1 MQSKPST
8 ASATATTKSSSE
20 RPSGRLAFR
29 SRIGRFIFLMNLTAV
44 GILALGVLVMSEM
57 RAGLI
62 KARVETLQS
71 QAEIIAN
78 VIAEAATVGEP
89 APALRTNQAREILL
103 RLHVPTSVR
112 VRLFTND
119 GRQITDSLLLADQV
133 IERPLR
139 PVGTPNHVFGPN
151 GQIDLFFQNVSAALN
166 QRAPG
171 AAQTLRQEL
180 SVAALGR
187 VAAGERTSENGE
199 RLVSVSVPIQRVK
212 AVLGIVTVESRDVDE
227 IVRRERLAQLPFIG
241 FAVLVTLAASAL
253 LSITIANPLR
263 KLASQ
268 AEEVRAGRKN
278 KLEAPAIAKRPDEIG
293 ALAIALQD
301 MTGALS
307 DRIQANE
314 SFAADVSHEIKNPLA
329 SIKSAAET
337 IHAVRDNE
345 EQREKLLN
353 VIIQDVRR
361 LDRLITDI
369 ANASR
374 IEAEFARET
383 LEPVNLAKL
392 LSEMTRFFAA
402 SVEPE
407 KAVVTYLQ
415 DGDGA
420 ATLLGRESPLGQV
433 FRNLIDNALSFAPPG
448 SRVSVRLDIERR
460 RSGRMARAIVED
472 EGPGIPPAKLAAIFE
487 RFYTDRPKG
496 RAFGSNSGL
505 GLSIAKQIVEA
516 HHGRIWAENIPGPE
530 PLKPAGARFVVEL
543 PLLD

>member
-1 MQSKPST
+1 
-8 ASATATTKSSSE
+8 
-20 RPSGRLAFR
+20 
-29 SRIGRFIFLMNLTAV
+29 
-44 GILALGVLVMSEM
+44 
-57 RAGLI
+57 
-62 KARVETLQS
+62 
-71 QAEIIAN
+71 

-103 RLHVPTSVR
+103 RLHVPTDVR
-112 VRLFTND
+112 VRLFTTD

-133 IERPLR
+133 IERLLP
-139 PVGTPNHVFGPN
+139 PVGEPQNVLGPN
-151 GQIDLFFQNVSAALN
+151 GQIDMFFQSVTSVLNRRTPGMAL
-166 QRAPG
+166 
-171 AAQTLRQEL
+171 TLRQEL
-180 SVAALGR
+180 AAAALGR
-187 VAAGERTSENGE
+187 NASGERTGENGE

-241 FAVLVTLAASAL
+241 VALLATLAASAA
-253 LSITIANPLR
+253 LSMTIANPLR
-263 KLASQ
+263 NLASQ

-278 KLEAPAIAKRPDEIG
+278 KLEAPEIAKRKDEIG
-293 ALAIALQD
+293 ALAEALQD

-314 SFAADVSHEIKNPLA
+314 RFAADVSHEIKNPLA

-337 IHAVRDNE
+337 IHAVSGNE
-345 EQREKLLN
+345 AQREKLLN
-353 VIIQDVRR
+353 VITQDVRR

-383 LEPVNLAKL
+383 LEPVDLAKL
-392 LSEMTRFFAA
+392 LGEMTRSFAA

-407 KAVVTYLQ
+407 KAVLHYSQ
-415 DGDGA
+415 DGEGA
-420 ATLLGRESPLGQV
+420 AMVLGRESPLGQV
-433 FRNLIDNALSFAPPG
+433 FRNLIDNALSFAPPA
-448 SRVSVRLDIERR
+448 SKVSVRLDIERR
-460 RSGRMARAIVED
+460 RNGRVARAIIED
-472 EGPGIPPAKLAAIFE
+472 EGPGIPPAKLGAIFE

-516 HHGRIWAENIPGPE
+516 HHGHVWAENIPGPE

-543 PLLD
+543 PLVG

>member
-1 MQSKPST
+1 
-8 ASATATTKSSSE
+8 
-20 RPSGRLAFR
+20 
-29 SRIGRFIFLMNLTAV
+29 MNLTAV
-44 GILALGVLVMSEM
+44 GILAVGALILSEL

-62 KARVETLQS
+62 QARVETLQS
-71 QAEIIAN
+71 QAQIIAN

-89 APALRTNQAREILL
+89 EPALRTNQAREILL
-103 RLHVPTSVR
+103 RLHVPTDVR
-112 VRLFTND
+112 VRLYTTD
-119 GRQITDSLLLADQV
+119 GRQITDSLLLADKV
-133 IERPLR
+133 IQRPLP
-139 PVGTPNHVFGPN
+139 PVGEPRHVLGKN
-151 GQIDLFFQNVSAALN
+151 GQIDVFLQNLSAALN
-166 QRAPG
+166 RRTPG
-171 AAQTLRQEL
+171 MAMTLRQEL
-180 SVAALGR
+180 SIASLGR
-187 VAAGERTSENGE
+187 VASGERVGENGD

-241 FAVLVTLAASAL
+241 VAFLATLAASAAL
-253 LSITIANPLR
+253 ATTIANPIR

-268 AEEVRAGRKN
+268 ADEVRAGRKN
-278 KLEAPAIAKRPDEIG
+278 KLEAPDIAKRPDEIG
-293 ALAIALQD
+293 ALAMALQD

-314 SFAADVSHEIKNPLA
+314 RFAADVSHEIKNPLA

-345 EQREKLLN
+345 EQREKLLK
-353 VIIQDVRR
+353 VITQDVRR

-392 LSEMTRFFAA
+392 LGDMTRSFAA

-407 KAVVTYLQ
+407 KATVLYVQ

-420 ATLLGRESPLGQV
+420 AVVLGRESPLGQV
-433 FRNLIDNALSFAPPG
+433 FRNLIDNALSFAPPA
-448 SRVSVRLDIERR
+448 SKVTVRLDIERR
-460 RSGRMARAIVED
+460 RSGRVARAIVED

-516 HHGRIWAENIPGPE
+516 HHGRIWAENIPGDE
-530 PLKPAGARFVVEL
+530 PLQPAGARFVVEL
-543 PLLD
+543 PLVG